1 MLKILGTLLDLLP
14 KHETSELRTKFSSSV
29 FAFFGSGQILVK

>member
-1 MLKILGTLLDLLP
+1 MLQILGTLLDLP

-29 FAFFGSGQILVK
+29 FAFFGSEQILVK